1 MEILFLTKVQ
11 GMNDSE
17 CDLEI
22 VDLRRTIELLQR
34 QLEQQQ
40 NDGQPRRNR
49 HEARGVV
56 EDQNP
61 FGVDN
66 GSSDED
72 HDYQKQRRQPR
83 RHEGDMWVE
92 LPEFYGQMKGDTFL
106 DWLYT
111 VE

>member
-1 MEILFLTKVQ
+1 MCFIIARRGNSIPREVQ
-11 GMNDSE
+11 GMNDYDR
-17 CDLEI
+17 DLEI
-22 VDLRRTIELLQR
+22 ADLRRTIELLQR

-49 HEARGVV
+49 REAHGGV

-72 HDYQKQRRQPR
+72 HDYRSQRRQPR
-83 RHEGDMWVE
+83 RHEGDMKVE
-92 LPEFYGQMKGDTFL
+92 LP
-106 DWLYT
+106 
-111 VE
+111 